1 MAFCA
6 TLSVLFSFVTAT
18 AASAET
24 PSPTVADG
32 AVIAVSDATVEI
44 GETFTVD
51 VTISDNPGIVSLRI
65 LLGYDPDVFEITKFT
80 AGDFTKDEAAEKGVS
95 EIKPQAGPLYKQPFS
110 MLWSDAVNGDYTSN
124 GRLATLTIKV
134 KSDAKPGEYKI
145 TPSQNPDDFFRYDSD
160 LRDFVNQPFSV
171 KAGTI
176 TVKEPV
182 IDVTGLNIT
191 PESMEFKKAG
201 EKKSIVAEVLPENAT
216 NKKVTYTS
224 SDKKVATVDENGLVT
239 AVNEGNATITVK
251 TQDGGFVKKCSVKVD
266 HEHNMKMIEEKDPTC
281 TEAGNNAYY
290 YCDRCKKYFKDEQGT
305 KETTPDKETLKL
317 KPHDFTKQDTD
328 KKYLKSEA
336 TCIAEAVYYY
346 SCTVCGQKGTETFKY
361 GEKDLSNHA
370 GETELRDY
378 IAPTV
383 ETEGYSGD
391 TYCLDC
397 GEKIKE
403 GKVLPKHVHELEK
416 VEAVEATH
424 FAAGNIEYFK
434 CTECG
439 MLFKDETAAEPLT
452 EEQTVIPQ
460 IEHSFSDE
468 LNFDETGHWYEC
480 ECGEKDQFEA
490 HAFGEW
496 KTVTEATAENEG
508 SEERTCTVCG
518 YVESRAIDKLAGD
531 SSDNGDDAGN
541 AEVPGNT
548 ETPDDNKAPET
559 SVGEDNKAPENNGA
573 DNSAGGE
580 DKNPDTGVAPFALAG
595 IGIAAAAVVIAVKKR
610 K

>member
-1 MAFCA
+1 MKKIK
-6 TLSVLFSFVTAT
+6 T
-18 AASAET
+18 
-24 PSPTVADG
+24 
-32 AVIAVSDATVEI
+32 IMAVSVAVLIACSNFVIPSIAATVPNNVIYSAISAKESGQIIVDSKMVNI
-44 GETFTVD
+44 GETVKIA
-51 VTISDNPGIVSLRI
+51 ISLKDNPGISGMSLKI
-65 LLGYDPDVFEITKFT
+65 SYDSSVMKLIASEAKGLSTTFSAEYSDNPYSVLWFDGLKDVYINGEIC
-80 AGDFTKDEAAEKGVS
+80 E
-95 EIKPQAGPLYKQPFS
+95 
-110 MLWSDAVNGDYTSN
+110 
-124 GRLATLTIKV
+124 LTFKIA
-134 KSDAKPGEYKI
+134 DNAKPGEYVITVDYEDGDISDYKDNNVDFKKI
-145 TPSQNPDDFFRYDSD
+145 N
-160 LRDFVNQPFSV
+160 
-171 KAGTI
+171 GTI

-201 EKKSIVAEVLPENAT
+201 EKKSIVAEVLPANAT

-266 HEHNMKMIEEKDPTC
+266 HEHNMKMIEAKDPTC

-370 GETELRDY
+370 GKTELRDY

-391 TYCLDC
+391 IYCLDC

-424 FAAGNIEYFK
+424 FAAGNIEYYK

-508 SEERTCTVCG
+508 SEERICTVCG

-531 SSDNGDDAGN
+531 SSDNGDDIGN

-548 ETPDDNKAPET
+548 ETPDDNKAPE
-559 SVGEDNKAPENNGA
+559 NNGA
-573 DNSAGGE
+573 DNSADGE
-580 DKNPDTGVAPFALAG
+580 DKNPDTGAASFALAG